1 VPSDILSG
9 AIVCHPFSAQASNLN
24 GWNASLEKK
33 YLRYFGEVS
42 DFGTLLP
49 VYSRLPGDIYVGLL
63 DVYVASCAAHVGQSG
78 SLNEHNLLFGLRGGA
93 SI

>member
-1 VPSDILSG
+1 VIFSRS
-9 AIVCHPFSAQASNLN
+9 AIVCHPFSADASNLN

-42 DFGTLLP
+42 DLG
-49 VYSRLPGDIYVGLL
+49 
-63 DVYVASCAAHVGQSG
+63 GQSG